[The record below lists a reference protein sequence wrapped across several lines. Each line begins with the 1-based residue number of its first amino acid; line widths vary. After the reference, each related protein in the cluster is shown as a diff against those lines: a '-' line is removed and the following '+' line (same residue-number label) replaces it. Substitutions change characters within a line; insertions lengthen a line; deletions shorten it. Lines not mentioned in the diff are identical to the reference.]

1 MKMNENK
8 TENKESLETPPEPC
22 NAGPDPKSVL
32 PPPPSKLKSSADTGF
47 YRYDKTGVAEKPGS
61 NSVKKLFFRWA
72 VFLSVILSLF
82 ICAQIWAKKSAE
94 KILQSVPV
102 VVMPAFSPED
112 LLNNPEIRRQY
123 LASRVRDTRFTV
135 YSVQKGD
142 NLWKLAKKYG
152 YSVHTIIGTNPQL
165 TTYDVFVN
173 QKILIPSSGGSL
185 HPVQEN
191 DTWETI
197 AEKYDIAADELR
209 LKNFGIFE
217 LKAGEYVFVPE
228 RRPAIDLMNEQMR
241 ERYAMR
247 SLFTSP
253 LGGRLTST
261 FGKRV
266 HPTTG
271 QMGMHGGIDIA
282 VPSGT
287 WVGAAA
293 DGVVTLA
300 STDASHYGTAVFID
314 HKNGYVT
321 HYGHLSSINVR
332 VGQKVR
338 ANQLIAK
345 SGATGRV
352 TGPHLHLTIQK
363 DGKSIDPLK
372 FLW

>member
-1 MKMNENK
+1 MEENK
-8 TENKESLETPPEPC
+8 KQSSGFIKALLFRWTVFLAVVLSVFICVQFWANKRAENIL
-22 NAGPDPKSVL
+22 KSVPSVVIASYL
-32 PPPPSKLKSSADTGF
+32 PQD
-47 YRYDKTGVAEKPGS
+47 
-61 NSVKKLFFRWA
+61 
-72 VFLSVILSLF
+72 ILND
-82 ICAQIWAKKSAE
+82 A
-94 KILQSVPV
+94 
-102 VVMPAFSPED
+102 
-112 LLNNPEIRRQY
+112 EIRKKY
-123 LASRVRDTRFTV
+123 LAPRVRDVSFRV

-142 NLWKLAKKYG
+142 NLWKLAKKHG
-152 YSVHTIIGTNPQL
+152 YSVHTIIGVNPQL

-173 QKILIPSSGGSL
+173 QKILLPSSGGSL

-191 DTWETI
+191 DSWTAV
-197 AEKYDIAADELR
+197 AERYDISEGELR
-209 LKNFGIFE
+209 LKNFGISE
-217 LKAGEYVFVPE
+217 LRAGEYVFIPE
-228 RRPAIDLMNEQMR
+228 RRPAVDLMNGQMR
-241 ERYAMR
+241 EKYAMR

-253 LGGRLTST
+253 LGGRLTSV
-261 FGKRV
+261 FGKRM

-271 QMGMHGGIDIA
+271 KVSMHGGIDIA

-293 DGVVTLA
+293 DGVVILA
-300 STDASHYGTAVFID
+300 STDAGHYGTAVFID

-321 HYGHLSSINVR
+321 HYGHLSQINVR

-352 TGPHLHLTIQK
+352 TGPHLHFTIKK

>member
-1 MKMNENK
+1 MKENQK
-8 TENKESLETPPEPC
+8 QNSI
-22 NAGPDPKSVL
+22 
-32 PPPPSKLKSSADTGF
+32 
-47 YRYDKTGVAEKPGS
+47 
-61 NSVKKLFFRWA
+61 SVKNIFFRWA
-72 VFLSVILSLF
+72 VFLAVILSIF
-82 ICAQIWAKKSAE
+82 ICVQILAKKKAE
-94 KILQSVPV
+94 RILKSVPSV
-102 VVMPAFSPED
+102 IMPTYPPEE
-112 LLNNPEIRRQY
+112 LLNDPEIRKKY
-123 LASRVRDTRFTV
+123 LASRVRDTHFNV

-152 YSVHTIIGTNPQL
+152 YSVHTIIGVNPQL
-165 TTYDVFVN
+165 TTYNVSVN

-185 HPVQEN
+185 HPVQEG
-191 DTWETI
+191 DTWESI
-197 AEKYDIAADELR
+197 AEKYDISDEELR
-209 LKNFGIFE
+209 FKNFGNFE

-228 RRPAIDLMNEQMR
+228 RRPAVDLMNEQMR
-241 ERYAMR
+241 EKYALR

-271 QMGMHGGIDIA
+271 QLNMHGGIDIA

-293 DGVVTLA
+293 DGVVVFA
-300 STDASHYGTAVFID
+300 SSDAGHYGTAVFID

>member
-1 MKMNENK
+1 MEENK
-8 TENKESLETPPEPC
+8 KQ
-22 NAGPDPKSVL
+22 KSGYI
-32 PPPPSKLKSSADTGF
+32 K
-47 YRYDKTGVAEKPGS
+47 R
-61 NSVKKLFFRWA
+61 LFFRWTVFIA
-72 VFLSVILSLF
+72 VVLSVF
-82 ICAQIWAKKSAE
+82 ICVQLWAKKKAE
-94 KILQSVPV
+94 NILKSVPRV
-102 VVMPAFSPED
+102 SIPSYSPDE
-112 LLNNPEIRRQY
+112 LLNDPEIRKKY
-123 LASRVRDTRFTV
+123 LSFRVRDVSFSV
-135 YSVQKGD
+135 YSVRKGD

-152 YSVHTIIGTNPQL
+152 YSVHTIIGVNPQL

-173 QKILIPSSGGSL
+173 QKILIPSLGGCL

-191 DTWETI
+191 DSWETI
-197 AEKYDIAADELR
+197 AERYDVSERELR
-209 LKNFGIFE
+209 LKNFGVFE
-217 LKAGEYVFVPE
+217 LKTGEYVFIPE
-228 RRPAIDLMNEQMR
+228 RRPAVDLMNERMR
-241 ERYAMR
+241 EKYALR

-261 FGKRV
+261 FGKRL

-271 QMGMHGGIDIA
+271 KVSMHGGIDIA

-293 DGVVTLA
+293 DGVVILA
-300 STDASHYGTAVFID
+300 STDAGHYGTAVFID

-352 TGPHLHLTIQK
+352 TGPHLHFTIKK

>member
-1 MKMNENK
+1 MSENK
-8 TENKESLETPPEPC
+8 KQNIIFIKNLI
-22 NAGPDPKSVL
+22 
-32 PPPPSKLKSSADTGF
+32 
-47 YRYDKTGVAEKPGS
+47 
-61 NSVKKLFFRWA
+61 FRWT
-72 VFLSVILSLF
+72 VFLAVVLSVF
-82 ICAQIWAKKSAE
+82 ICAQIWAKRRAE
-94 KILQSVPV
+94 NILKSVPV
-102 VVMPAFSPED
+102 VVMPSYLPQD
-112 LLNNPEIRRQY
+112 LLNDPEIRRQY
-123 LASRVRDTRFTV
+123 LSARVRDVKFSV
-135 YSVQKGD
+135 YSVKKGD

-152 YSVHTIIGTNPQL
+152 YSVHTIIGVNPQL
-165 TTYDVFVN
+165 TTYNVYVN
-173 QKILIPSSGGSL
+173 QKILTPSSGGCL
-185 HPVQEN
+185 HPVKEG

-197 AEKYDIAADELR
+197 AEKYDISADELR
-209 LKNFGIFE
+209 LKNFGVFE
-217 LKAGEYVFVPE
+217 LKAGEYVFIPE
-228 RRPAIDLMNEQMR
+228 RRPAVDLMNEQMR
-241 ERYAMR
+241 EKYALR

-253 LGGRLTST
+253 LGGRLTSV

-271 QMGMHGGIDIA
+271 KVSMHGGIDIA

-293 DGVVTLA
+293 DGVVILA
-300 STDASHYGTAVFID
+300 SRDAGHYGVAVFID

-332 VGQKVR
+332 VGQKVK

-352 TGPHLHLTIQK
+352 TGPHLHFTIQK